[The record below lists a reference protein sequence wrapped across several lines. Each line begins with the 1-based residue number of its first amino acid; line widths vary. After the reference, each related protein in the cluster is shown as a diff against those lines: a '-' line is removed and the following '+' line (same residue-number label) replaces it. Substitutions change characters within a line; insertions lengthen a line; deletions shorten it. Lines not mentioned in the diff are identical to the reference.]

1 MLNYFRS
8 KRLKRQLAALDAC
21 PLPQP
26 LDLTQARKVL
36 MFAPHPD
43 DETLGCGGTL
53 ARLALLCPV
62 KVVLVTD
69 GSGAGGLPPEAA
81 ATRQGEFVRALGVLG
96 VNDSAQLNQPD
107 GNFWGTSELASQVQ
121 CLLDDYQPD
130 WVFLPSPLDYHRDH
144 VRIAAFL
151 EPLCRQASSVKQLLF
166 YEIWAP
172 VPATHVVDI
181 TQQATVKHAALAE
194 HVTAMAYGDYK
205 RAVDGLNR
213 YRGLYI
219 GKDRLAEAFWVVTTK
234 DGRIFTKVQT
244 MALELLKSL
253 RLAPTDRIGES

>member
-1 MLNYFRS
+1 MLSFLRT
-8 KRLKRQLAALDAC
+8 RRIRRQLAELDAC

-36 MFAPHPD
+36 VFAPHPD

-53 ARLALLCPV
+53 ARLALHCQV

-69 GSGAGGLPPEAA
+69 GSGAGGLPPEAGA
-81 ATRQGEFVRALGVLG
+81 IRQAEFVRALAVLG
-96 VNDSAQLNQPD
+96 VNDSVQLYQPD
-107 GNFWGTSELASQVQ
+107 GHFQGSAELAQQVQ
-121 CLLDDYQPD
+121 VLLDDYRPD

-151 EPLCRQASSVKQLLF
+151 EPLCRRCVSVTQLLF

-181 TQQATVKHAALAE
+181 TEQAGRKQAALAE
-194 HVTAMAYGDYK
+194 HATAMPHGDYQ

-213 YRGLYI
+213 YRGLYL
-219 GKDRLAEAFWVVTTK
+219 GRDRMAEAFWVEPVKTGGLFRQVQAMSLQLLTT
-234 DGRIFTKVQT
+234 
-244 MALELLKSL
+244 LLK
-253 RLAPTDRIGES
+253 RR

>member
-1 MLNYFRS
+1 MLNFLRN
-8 KRLKRQLAALDAC
+8 RRVQRQLEELDAC

-36 MFAPHPD
+36 VFAPHPD

-53 ARLALLCPV
+53 ARLALHCPV

-69 GSGAGGLPPEAA
+69 GSGAGGLPAGAA
-81 ATRQGEFVRALGVLG
+81 QMRHAEFVRALAILG
-96 VNDSAQLNQPD
+96 VTDSAQLNQPD
-107 GNFWGTSELASQVQ
+107 GNFQGSPELALKV
-121 CLLDDYQPD
+121 LTLIEDFQPD

-151 EPLCRQASSVKQLLF
+151 KPLCCQVTSVKQLLF

-181 TQQATVKHAALAE
+181 TEHAPRKRLALAE
-194 HVTAMAYGDYK
+194 HATAMDCGDYL
-205 RAVDGLNR
+205 RAVDGLNS
-213 YRGLYI
+213 YRGLYL
-219 GKDRLAEAFWVVTTK
+219 GRDRLAEAFWVEPAK
-234 DGRIFTKVQT
+234 GSGLFRSVQA
-244 MALELLKSL
+244 MALQLLDRL
-253 RLAPTDRIGES
+253 RPNLS